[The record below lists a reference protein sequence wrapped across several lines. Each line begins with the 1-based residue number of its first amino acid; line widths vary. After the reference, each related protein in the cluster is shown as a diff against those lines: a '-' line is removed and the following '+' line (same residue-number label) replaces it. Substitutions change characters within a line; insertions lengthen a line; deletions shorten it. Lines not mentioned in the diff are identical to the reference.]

1 MRFNYTSILL
11 VLLAI
16 SVIYSV
22 SVLVLEEQ
30 YNGESQVLNTR
41 HSEKYKNNV
50 KGSSTWYFEDTGKQ
64 DLATP
69 SNIDETHGAQSEGAG
84 LPKFS
89 LVGLYIDAVEA
100 RSLALISFKGELYE
114 YSIGDFMLDM
124 NMQLN
129 AIQDNAIKVEL
140 NEQVYSIEL
149 TKPNLLKDGVAN
161 DFKTMEELLEMT
173 PKEIGSRP
181 RIIEHLA
188 ILIPTP
194 FIADGVLV
202 KPGLNPD
209 LFAQAGFKED
219 DVLKTINGKSVTVE
233 TEFALIKE
241 ELKVAQTLEFTVM
254 RKGRMI
260 TLYLDIPSEA
270 LTIK

>member
-22 SVLVLEEQ
+22 SVMVLENDTYKESAIPNIGEQ
-30 YNGESQVLNTR
+30 YGKTDDSPSTS
-41 HSEKYKNNV
+41 HSDQMRSAVVSAN
-50 KGSSTWYFEDTGKQ
+50 SSAHK
-64 DLATP
+64 P
-69 SNIDETHGAQSEGAG
+69 VSSNINKKS
-84 LPKFS
+84 LPQFM
-89 LVGLYIDAVEA
+89 LVGLYIDAVET

-114 YSIGDFMLDM
+114 YSLGDYIL
-124 NMQLN
+124 NTHMQLN
-129 AIQDNAIKVEL
+129 AIQSNAIEVKF
-140 NEQVYSIEL
+140 NDQIYIIEL
-149 TKPNLLKDGVAN
+149 TEPNLLKDKMPSEI
-161 DFKTMEELLEMT
+161 KTREELLNMT
-173 PKEIGSRP
+173 PQEIGSRP

-202 KPGLNPD
+202 KPGLNPA
-209 LFAQAGFKED
+209 LFAQAGFQED

-233 TEFALIKE
+233 NEFELIKE
-241 ELKVAQTLEFTVM
+241 ELKMAHTLEFTVM

-270 LTIK
+270 LKIK